1 MNIFKTITLKW
12 WQGSIFKWTML
23 SVGIA
28 IGATWPNPFSG
39 WTEVFWVMFVIGAVY
54 LTYVWWGQ

>member
-23 SVGIA
+23 SAGIA
-28 IGATWPNPFSG
+28 VGATWPNIFSS
-39 WTEVFWVMFVIGAVY
+39 WTGVFWAMFAVGAVY
-54 LTYVWWGQ
+54 LTYVWWKQ